1 MTATLLCAAL
11 AVLAAPPERTRLRF
25 RAVRAARRPGLVR
38 LPEPEYLV
46 FALCVPAALIGGIG
60 GFIAALAVS
69 GTARIRIRRS
79 RLDRH
84 RDEQRRQLLAGLEI
98 LIAELRVGAHP
109 VAAASTA
116 AAECAGTAARAF
128 EIGAA
133 RGRLGGSVADG
144 LRRDDEV
151 IGTELTRIAAAWRI
165 ADDHGLA
172 LAELLEASRRDLL
185 ARIRFR
191 DRTESGLAGARATAA
206 VLAGLPMLGIALGHL
221 MGAAPL
227 KVLFGGGLGA
237 ALLIIGTTLACAG
250 LLWSDAITRRVAP

>member
-1 MTATLLCAAL
+1 MTASLLCAAV
-11 AVLAAPPERTRLRF
+11 AVLAVPPERARF
-25 RAVRAARRPGLVR
+25 RLGTTRRLGHLR
-38 LPEPEYLV
+38 LPPPEYLL
-46 FALCVPAALIGGIG
+46 FALCVPAVLIGGVG
-60 GFIAALAVS
+60 ALVAALAVS
-69 GTARIRIRRS
+69 VTARIRIRRS
-79 RLDRH
+79 RLDRD
-84 RDEQRRQLLAGLEI
+84 RDEQRRQLLAGLDI

-116 AAECAGTAARAF
+116 AAECIGTAARAF

-144 LRRDDEV
+144 LRRNDEA
-151 IGTELTRIAAAWRI
+151 IGTELVRIAEAWQI

-172 LAELLEASRRDLL
+172 LAELLEASRRDLT

-206 VLAGLPMLGIALGHL
+206 VLAGLPVLGIALGHL

-227 KVLFGGGLGA
+227 RVLFGGGVGA
-237 ALLIIGTTLACAG
+237 ALLVIGTALACAG
-250 LLWSDAITRRVAP
+250 LLWSDVITRRVAT